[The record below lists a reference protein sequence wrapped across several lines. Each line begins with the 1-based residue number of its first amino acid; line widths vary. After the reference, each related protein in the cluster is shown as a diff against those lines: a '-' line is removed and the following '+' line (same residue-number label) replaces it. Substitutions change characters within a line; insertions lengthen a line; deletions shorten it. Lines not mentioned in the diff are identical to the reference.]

1 MYKVYEAEKRED
13 CYKKYTSDPYFKTLC
28 RKADE
33 KGFRH
38 ATLSEIH
45 SGAES
50 TTVHSVD
57 LYCWA
62 GGLWIKNDNHTT
74 ERNQ

>member
-1 MYKVYEAEKRED
+1 MMTVDMHKVYDTETREERH
-13 CYKKYTSDPYFKTLC
+13 KKYTSDPYFDTLN
-28 RKADE
+28 RNAYA

-38 ATLSEIH
+38 ATISEIH

-50 TTVHSVD
+50 TTIHTAD

-62 GGLWIKNDNHTT
+62 GGLWVKD
-74 ERNQ
+74 QKQ

>member
-1 MYKVYEAEKRED
+1 MYKVYDAETREER
-13 CYKKYTSDPYFKTLC
+13 YKNYTSDPHFKTLC
-28 RKADE
+28 KKAGE

-45 SGAES
+45 SSSES
-50 TTVHSVD
+50 TTVHNVD

-62 GGLWIKNDNHTT
+62 GGLWVKDNDHTT
-74 ERNQ
+74 GRL